1 MATIKVSTEALEIA
15 QEKLKVFRARAS
27 KQEWKAFEIVDANK
41 DEMVNFES
49 IHRFEARL
57 HAVMETK
64 VRLPCV
70 VCQASDGAVFCS
82 ITYTSMLTAKEKL
95 SHSRMKPTFYFVVF
109 PNETILYSTK
119 KMIPEVI
126 SNILIQVYGGT
137 QLKQL
142 PLEGKDFRSLRQL
155 HLNKLH
161 KGKLCRRPV
170 QDKHPIDSDI
180 EMSGD
185 SSSDEKEVQ
194 IKDEDKPW
202 KKNKNKYYSQHFY
215 PDEDPVITKFTVSS
229 SSKFTGTG
237 AISKL
242 HCDLKVTF
250 RSENLIKFFNYSM
263 DSGILSYPLNP
274 FLENVVKLGRT
285 SVSIKDTEEN

>member
-1 MATIKVSTEALEIA
+1 MS
-15 QEKLKVFRARAS
+15 
-27 KQEWKAFEIVDANK
+27 
-41 DEMVNFES
+41 NFQ
-49 IHRFEARL
+49 
-57 HAVMETK
+57 
-64 VRLPCV
+64 CV

-185 SSSDEKEVQ
+185 SSSGDLLIEQVNCWV
-194 IKDEDKPW
+194 PR
-202 KKNKNKYYSQHFY
+202 
-215 PDEDPVITKFTVSS
+215 
-229 SSKFTGTG
+229 
-237 AISKL
+237 KL
-242 HCDLKVTF
+242 WW
-250 RSENLIKFFNYSM
+250 FNYRWKRS
-263 DSGILSYPLNP
+263 SN
-274 FLENVVKLGRT
+274 
-285 SVSIKDTEEN
+285 